1 MSDDAH
7 EIISAVKAH
16 LATISTV
23 RDPYLISLQ
32 SDTRK
37 GVQRLIEQTQH
48 RFSVLAA
55 KESAFHDRQ
64 KLERTAWAKGQQH
77 VVGIDEVGRGPLAGP
92 VVTCAIELPHDFDLL
107 DVNDSKQLRA
117 VDRERLYPQIL
128 AACVDVSIGIASPR
142 QIDQLNIYQATRVAM
157 RDAVLGLVHQPDLL
171 LIDAMQIDVP
181 IEQQKLI
188 KGDAK
193 SVSIGAAS
201 IVAKVYRDHLM
212 QMYNQ
217 LYPGYGFLQ
226 NDGYGTKQHLDGM
239 AKLGITPIH
248 RHSFSPVAKYL

>member
-1 MSDDAH
+1 MPEESH
-7 EIISAVKAH
+7 ESIADVKAH
-16 LATISTV
+16 LATISAAT
-23 RDPYLISLQ
+23 DPYLISLQ
-32 SDTRK
+32 SDPRK
-37 GVQRLIEQTQH
+37 GVQRLIAQVQH
-48 RFSVLAA
+48 RFEILAA
-55 KESAFHDRQ
+55 KENAVHDRQ
-64 KLERTAWAKGQQH
+64 KLERAAWDHGQQH

-92 VVTCAIELPHDFDLL
+92 VVTCAIELPHDFSLL

-157 RDAVLGLVHQPDLL
+157 RDAVLGLIHQPDLL

-212 QMYNQ
+212 QMYDQ
-217 LYPGYGFLQ
+217 LYPGYGFVQ
-226 NDGYGTKQHLDGM
+226 NDGYGTKQHLDGL
-239 AKLGITPIH
+239 AEFGITPIH